1 MTPITGSFGEAA
13 WLLRDPRLRWQIARV
28 LVLVLLTSLTEGI
41 GLVLLVPLLASI
53 SGGGIPPLLAHS
65 LAGLSLPV
73 RLGPLLIV
81 FVGIVLLRSVIQY
94 ARVINGDKLSYAV
107 ADGLRIETL
116 KLLLGANWRTLSA
129 MRQSD
134 NVNLLLTNPDRIRF
148 AFDQII
154 TGVAILATLAAT
166 GLAAFALAPRVALVV
181 MAAGVLV
188 LIAYAGQ
195 RRRAVALGEALS
207 AAYEHL
213 FALVGENLGA
223 LRLIK
228 SLHGEARVQAEL
240 TRTIKA
246 QRAAELAFTR
256 SAQTGQVTLQ
266 VFSATAL
273 ALSVWIAVEK
283 LGIAATV
290 LLPLA
295 ALFARAMPLLSA
307 LQQSWQNWLHGAPAL
322 RELLALNERLAIAQ
336 EHAPAEAAV
345 PPRLDHAIVLEAVSL
360 RHEGSAQPALCEVSM
375 TLPAR
380 SFTALVGASGA
391 GKSTLADIVGGL
403 ISPDAGQVTIDGVP
417 IVGALRRSWREAV
430 AYVQQEPLLFHASI
444 AENLRWAKPNADA
457 NAMQTA
463 LENASAHFALTL
475 ANGLDT
481 IVGDRGSRLSGGER
495 QRIALARA
503 LLRDPALLILDE
515 PTSALDS
522 ASEAAIGKAL
532 EQLKGKITI
541 LLIAHRGSLTALAD
555 QVVTLDGGRI
565 VDRTKDRIDTQSDN

>member
-1 MTPITGSFGEAA
+1 MSLSPGPFGEAA
-13 WLLRDPRLRWQIARV
+13 WLLRDTHLRWRVALV
-28 LVLVLLTSLTEGI
+28 LVLVLLTSLTEGV

-53 SGGGIPPLLAHS
+53 SGGGIPPLLAGA
-65 LAGLSLPV
+65 LAGMHLPV
-73 RLGPLLIV
+73 RLGPLLVV
-81 FVGIVLLRSVIQY
+81 FVGVVLLRAIIQY
-94 ARVINGDKLSYAV
+94 ARVITGDKLSYAV

-116 KLLLGANWRTLSA
+116 QLLLGADWRALSA

-166 GLAAFALAPRVALVV
+166 GLAAFALSPRVALVV
-181 MAAGVLV
+181 MAGGVLV

-195 RRRAVALGEALS
+195 RRRAVALGEALG

-228 SLHGEARVQAEL
+228 SLHGEARVEDELRRTIQQQRTAEL
-240 TRTIKA
+240 S
-246 QRAAELAFTR
+246 FTR
-256 SAQTGQVTLQ
+256 SAQIGQATLQ
-266 VFSATAL
+266 VLSAVAL
-273 ALSVWIAVEK
+273 ALAVWIAVAQ

-290 LLPLA
+290 LLPLV

-307 LQQSWQNWLHGAPAL
+307 LQQSWQNWLHGVPAL
-322 RELLALNERLAIAQ
+322 RETLALKQHLLAAQ
-336 EHAPAEAAV
+336 EHAPLASAPA
-345 PPRLDHAIVLEAVSL
+345 PQLDHAIVMDGVSFT
-360 RHEGSAQPALCEVSM
+360 HEGSDQPALRDISL
-375 TLPAR
+375 TLRAR
-380 SFTALVGASGA
+380 SFTALVGPSGA

-403 ISPDAGQVTIDGVP
+403 ISPDAGHITVDDAS
-417 IVGALRRSWREAV
+417 IVGPRRRSWRESV
-430 AYVQQEPLLFHASI
+430 AYVQQEPLLFHATI
-444 AENLRWAKPNADA
+444 AENLRWAKPDADA
-457 NAMQTA
+457 AAMQLA
-463 LENASAHFALTL
+463 LQSASAQFVMNFE
-475 ANGLDT
+475 NGLDT
-481 IVGDRGSRLSGGER
+481 VVGDRGGRLSGGER

-522 ASEAAIGKAL
+522 SSEAAICKAIA
-532 EQLKGKITI
+532 ELKGQITI

-555 QVVTLDGGRI
+555 QIITLDQGRI
-565 VDRTKDRIDTQSDN
+565 VDRADTTGDK

>member
-1 MTPITGSFGEAA
+1 MTASSGHFAEAA
-13 WLLRDPRLRWQIARV
+13 WLLRNPRLRGRIALV
-28 LVLVLLTSLTEGI
+28 LVLVLLTSLTEGF

-53 SGGGIPPLLAHS
+53 SGGGVPPLLAQT
-65 LAGLSLPV
+65 LAGLHLPV
-73 RLGPLLIV
+73 QLGPLLAV
-81 FVGIVLLRSVIQY
+81 FVGVVLLRAIIQY
-94 ARVINGDKLSYAV
+94 ARVISGDKLSYAV

-116 KLLLGANWRTLSA
+116 KLLLGADWRMLSA

-166 GLAAFALAPRVALVV
+166 GLAAFVLSPRVALVV

-195 RRRAVALGEALS
+195 RRRAVALGEALG

-228 SLHGEARVQAEL
+228 SLHGEARVEDELRRTIESQRSAEL
-240 TRTIKA
+240 S
-246 QRAAELAFTR
+246 FTR
-256 SAQTGQVTLQ
+256 SAQIGQVTLQ
-266 VFSATAL
+266 VLSAL
-273 ALSVWIAVEK
+273 ALALAVWIAVVR

-290 LLPLA
+290 LLPLV

-307 LQQSWQNWLHGAPAL
+307 LQQSWQNWLHGVPAL
-322 RELLALNERLAIAQ
+322 RETLALKERLVAAQ
-336 EHAPAEAAV
+336 EHAPHDAA
-345 PPRLDHAIVLEAVSL
+345 PPVRLDRAIVLDCVGFQHEA
-360 RHEGSAQPALCEVSM
+360 SAQPALSQVSL

-380 SFTALVGASGA
+380 SFTALIGPSGA

-403 ISPDAGQVTIDGVP
+403 ISPDSGAVTVDGASIAGPV
-417 IVGALRRSWREAV
+417 RRSWREAV
-430 AYVQQEPLLFHASI
+430 AYVQQEPLLFHATI
-444 AENLRWAKPNADA
+444 AENLRWAKPDADA
-457 NAMQTA
+457 AAMQRA
-463 LENASAHFALTL
+463 LQSASAQFVMSFDK
-475 ANGLDT
+475 GLDT
-481 IVGDRGSRLSGGER
+481 IVGDRGGRLSGGER

-522 ASEAAIGKAL
+522 ASEAAICTAI
-532 EQLKGKITI
+532 EALKGRITI

-555 QVVTLDGGRI
+555 QIITLDGGRI
-565 VDRTKDRIDTQSDN
+565 VERIDTRSDN

>member
-1 MTPITGSFGEAA
+1 MSLSPGPFGEAA
-13 WLLRDPRLRWQIARV
+13 WLLRDTHLRWRVALV
-28 LVLVLLTSLTEGI
+28 LVLVLLTSLTEGV

-53 SGGGIPPLLAHS
+53 SGGGIPPLLAGA
-65 LAGLSLPV
+65 LAGMHLPV
-73 RLGPLLIV
+73 RLGPLLVV
-81 FVGIVLLRSVIQY
+81 FVGVVLVRAIIQY
-94 ARVINGDKLSYAV
+94 ARVITGDKLSYAV

-116 KLLLGANWRTLSA
+116 QLLLGADWRALSA

-166 GLAAFALAPRVALVV
+166 GLAAFALSPRVALVV
-181 MAAGVLV
+181 MAGGVLV

-195 RRRAVALGEALS
+195 RRRAVALGEALG

-228 SLHGEARVQAEL
+228 SLHGEARVEDELRRTIQQQRTAEL
-240 TRTIKA
+240 S
-246 QRAAELAFTR
+246 FTR
-256 SAQTGQVTLQ
+256 SAQIGQATLQ
-266 VFSATAL
+266 VLSAVAL
-273 ALSVWIAVEK
+273 ALAVWIAVAQ

-290 LLPLA
+290 LLPLV

-307 LQQSWQNWLHGAPAL
+307 LQQSWQNWLHGVPAL
-322 RELLALNERLAIAQ
+322 RETLALKQHLLAAQ
-336 EHAPAEAAV
+336 EHAPLASAPA
-345 PPRLDHAIVLEAVSL
+345 PQLDHAIVMDGVSFT
-360 RHEGSAQPALCEVSM
+360 HEGSDQPALRDISL
-375 TLPAR
+375 TLRAR
-380 SFTALVGASGA
+380 SFTALVGPSGA

-403 ISPDAGQVTIDGVP
+403 ISPDAGHITVDDAS
-417 IVGALRRSWREAV
+417 IVGPRRRSWRESV
-430 AYVQQEPLLFHASI
+430 AYVQQEPLLFHATI
-444 AENLRWAKPNADA
+444 AENLRWAKPDADA
-457 NAMQTA
+457 AAMQLA
-463 LENASAHFALTL
+463 LQSASAQFVMNFE
-475 ANGLDT
+475 NGLDT
-481 IVGDRGSRLSGGER
+481 VVGDRGGRLSGGER

-522 ASEAAIGKAL
+522 SSEAAICKAIA
-532 EQLKGKITI
+532 ELKGQITI

-555 QVVTLDGGRI
+555 QIITLDQGRI
-565 VDRTKDRIDTQSDN
+565 VDRADTTGDK

>member
-1 MTPITGSFGEAA
+1 MSLSPGLFGEAA
-13 WLLRDPRLRWQIARV
+13 WLLRDPHLRWRVALV

-53 SGGGIPPLLAHS
+53 SGGGIPPLLAGA
-65 LAGLSLPV
+65 LAGMHLPV
-73 RLGPLLIV
+73 RLGPLLVV
-81 FVGIVLLRSVIQY
+81 FVGVVLLRAIIQY
-94 ARVINGDKLSYAV
+94 ARVITGDKLSYAV

-116 KLLLGANWRTLSA
+116 QLLLGADWRALSA

-154 TGVAILATLAAT
+154 TGVAIMATLAAT
-166 GLAAFALAPRVALVV
+166 GLAAFALSPRVALVV
-181 MAAGVLV
+181 MAGGVLV

-195 RRRAVALGEALS
+195 RRRAVALGEALG

-228 SLHGEARVQAEL
+228 SLHGEARVEDELRRTIQQQRTAEL
-240 TRTIKA
+240 S
-246 QRAAELAFTR
+246 FTR
-256 SAQTGQVTLQ
+256 SAQIGQATLQ
-266 VFSATAL
+266 VLSAVAL
-273 ALSVWIAVEK
+273 ALAVWIAVAQ

-290 LLPLA
+290 LLPLV

-307 LQQSWQNWLHGAPAL
+307 LQQSWQNWLHGVPAL
-322 RELLALNERLAIAQ
+322 RETLALKQHLLAAQ
-336 EHAPAEAAV
+336 EHAPLASAPA
-345 PPRLDHAIVLEAVSL
+345 PQLDRAIVLQHVGFT
-360 RHEGSAQPALCEVSM
+360 HVGSDQPALSDVSL
-375 TLPAR
+375 TLRAR
-380 SFTALVGASGA
+380 SFTALVGPSGA

-403 ISPDAGQVTIDGVP
+403 ISPDAGHVTVDDAS
-417 IVGALRRSWREAV
+417 IVGPRRRSWRESV

-444 AENLRWAKPNADA
+444 AENLRWAKPDADA
-457 NAMQTA
+457 AAMQSA
-463 LENASAHFALTL
+463 LQSASAQFVMNFE
-475 ANGLDT
+475 NGLDT
-481 IVGDRGSRLSGGER
+481 IVGDRGGRLSGGER

-522 ASEAAIGKAL
+522 ASEAAICKAIA
-532 EQLKGKITI
+532 ELKGQITI
-541 LLIAHRGSLTALAD
+541 LLIAHRGLLTALAD
-555 QVVTLDGGRI
+555 QIITLDQGRI
-565 VDRTKDRIDTQSDN
+565 VDSADTTGDN

>member
-1 MTPITGSFGEAA
+1 MSLSPGPFGEAA
-13 WLLRDPRLRWQIARV
+13 WLLRDPHLRWRVALV

-53 SGGGIPPLLAHS
+53 SGGGIPPLLAGA
-65 LAGLSLPV
+65 LAGMHLPV
-73 RLGPLLIV
+73 RLGPLLVV
-81 FVGIVLLRSVIQY
+81 FVGVVLLRAIIQY
-94 ARVINGDKLSYAV
+94 ARVITGDKLSYAV

-116 KLLLGANWRTLSA
+116 QLLLGADWRALSA

-154 TGVAILATLAAT
+154 TGVAIMATLVAT
-166 GLAAFALAPRVALVV
+166 GLAAFALSPRVALVV
-181 MAAGVLV
+181 MAGGVLV

-195 RRRAVALGEALS
+195 RRRAVALGEALG

-228 SLHGEARVQAEL
+228 SLHGEARVEDELRRTIQQQRTAEL
-240 TRTIKA
+240 S
-246 QRAAELAFTR
+246 FTR
-256 SAQTGQVTLQ
+256 SAQIGQATLQ
-266 VFSATAL
+266 VLSAVAL
-273 ALSVWIAVEK
+273 ALAVWIAVAQ

-290 LLPLA
+290 LLPLV

-307 LQQSWQNWLHGAPAL
+307 LQQSWQNWLHGVPAL
-322 RELLALNERLAIAQ
+322 RETLALKQHLLAAQ
-336 EHAPAEAAV
+336 EHAPLASAPA
-345 PPRLDHAIVLEAVSL
+345 PQLDRAIVLQHVGFTHVS
-360 RHEGSAQPALCEVSM
+360 SDQPALSDVSL
-375 TLPAR
+375 TLRAR
-380 SFTALVGASGA
+380 SFTALVGPSGA

-403 ISPDAGQVTIDGVP
+403 ISPDAGQVTVDDAS
-417 IVGALRRSWREAV
+417 IVGPRRRSWRESV
-430 AYVQQEPLLFHASI
+430 AYVQQEPLLFHATI
-444 AENLRWAKPNADA
+444 AENLRWAKPDADA
-457 NAMQTA
+457 AAMQSA
-463 LENASAHFALTL
+463 LQSASAQFVMNFE
-475 ANGLDT
+475 NGLDT
-481 IVGDRGSRLSGGER
+481 IVGDRGGRLSGGER

-522 ASEAAIGKAL
+522 ASEAAICKAIA
-532 EQLKGKITI
+532 ELKGQITI

-555 QVVTLDGGRI
+555 QIITLDQGRI
-565 VDRTKDRIDTQSDN
+565 VDSADTTGDN